1 MSSTP
6 PGFNL
11 QDGSRLYSKFQPS
24 KRSPDAAKCPLGNCI
39 PSRENPWFACKQA
52 CHIFNSW
59 VLLLPGKGRGPCC
72 CHSGFCSRWPGRQGS
87 IFAQGGPRDLCLL
100 SSPHFPSPAPSSPAC
115 IPGLQV
121 STLHPLSGPWPVC
134 QLQSPQLA
142 SSGRRANIYSSEAHR
157 GPHRRTRDWCEFA
170 THPNRGLS
178 LLFNQAP
185 GFGQRLS
192 QVPLVYTVIWAS
204 CVVL

>member
-1 MSSTP
+1 MDP
-6 PGFNL
+6 
-11 QDGSRLYSKFQPS
+11 
-24 KRSPDAAKCPLGNCI
+24 AAATLAAAPHGLAERG
-39 PSRENPWFACKQA
+39 AY
-52 CHIFNSW
+52 
-59 VLLLPGKGRGPCC
+59 LPKG
-72 CHSGFCSRWPGRQGS
+72 
-87 IFAQGGPRDLCLL
+87 APRDLCLPC
-100 SSPHFPSPAPSSPAC
+100 SPPLGLPCSFFHAC

-157 GPHRRTRDWCEFA
+157 GPHRRTRDWRELA
-170 THPNRGLS
+170 AHPNRGLS

-192 QVPLVYTVIWAS
+192 QVSLVYAVVWAS
-204 CVVL
+204 CVVLRVTLIYK

>member
-1 MSSTP
+1 M
-6 PGFNL
+6 
-11 QDGSRLYSKFQPS
+11 
-24 KRSPDAAKCPLGNCI
+24 SPDIVKCPPGNCI
-39 PSRENPWFACKQA
+39 PSLENHWFACRQA

-59 VLLLPGKGRGPCC
+59 VLLLPGKGCGPCC
-72 CHSGFCSRWPGRQGS
+72 CHSGCCSRWPGRERVPQRLVS
-87 IFAQGGPRDLCLL
+87 ALF
-100 SSPHFPSPAPSSPAC
+100 SPLPLPCSFFHAC

-157 GPHRRTRDWCEFA
+157 GPHRRTRGWCELA
-170 THPNRGLS
+170 VHPDRGLS

-192 QVPLVYTVIWAS
+192 QVSFVYAVVWAS
-204 CVVL
+204 CVVLGVTLIYK

>member
-1 MSSTP
+1 MKTTGLPASE
-6 PGFNL
+6 L
-11 QDGSRLYSKFQPS
+11 SRFQQLGAS
-24 KRSPDAAKCPLGNCI
+24 AAWQGV
-39 PSRENPWFACKQA
+39 WT
-52 CHIFNSW
+52 
-59 VLLLPGKGRGPCC
+59 LLLPLWLLLQMAWQRGEHICPRGPPEAYV
-72 CHSGFCSRWPGRQGS
+72 CSVLPTS
-87 IFAQGGPRDLCLL
+87 PPLL
-100 SSPHFPSPAPSSPAC
+100 HAC

-157 GPHRRTRDWCEFA
+157 GPHRRTRDWCELA

-178 LLFNQAP
+178 LIFNQAP

-192 QVPLVYTVIWAS
+192 QVSLVYAVVWAS
-204 CVVL
+204 CVILRVTLIYK